1 MLILAANAA
10 GSRNAEQLLLA
21 CPQMPGHGGWHFGMP
36 EITLSPACPTVLDV
50 TKDETY
56 TVLSKFLAELAEIF
70 EDDVLMLGGDEVR
83 SFLERSGFAPV
94 SSS

>member
-1 MLILAANAA
+1 
-10 GSRNAEQLLLA
+10 
-21 CPQMPGHGGWHFGMP
+21 MPGHGGWHFGMP